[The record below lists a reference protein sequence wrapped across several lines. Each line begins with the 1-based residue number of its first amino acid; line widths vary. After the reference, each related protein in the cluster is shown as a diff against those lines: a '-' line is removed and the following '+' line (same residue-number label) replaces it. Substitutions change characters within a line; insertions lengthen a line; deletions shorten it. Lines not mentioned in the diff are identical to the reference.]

1 MSKLDGMDPGAVRG
15 LLAEIKQ
22 VAKKMRTVD
31 ARVGRLLSTAGVP
44 VQTTY
49 RPSQV
54 ADDAEKLARDVETR
68 LTLLEKEEKQK
79 NRSTKTPDSMGGA
92 KPADDAQTKDGADD
106 KKSKDDADDK
116 STAGKNA
123 GAAGG
128 KGDEGAR
135 SDSAGKSDSGKG
147 GDGEKS
153 GGKGGEGDKAG
164 SGESGAGKGG
174 DGEKA
179 GGKGGEGD
187 RSGAGKDSGSGGYGS
202 VGGEI
207 DPGQD
212 KRGEGDKSGGGGAGA
227 DKGGDGDGSG
237 PGRETGGDC
246 DRRGGMPDGSGGT
259 GGDKG
264 GEGTGSEGGNDYG
277 GDAIVDT
284 DGKDHPDDIAANPGM
299 RVIEVDGVKIATG
312 SMERPSEAYLR
323 WLEQNMDK
331 IQPSD
336 MPGGDGQLAPS
347 TANGAQQDGAPG
359 RTEPSVPDTGKDS
372 GNAAGQGGSGSGGA
386 PCDGAGNS
394 GGGAVRAGDAFARGD
409 VSIVNR
415 DGISLMPHIEGSGAG
430 DGAAKAT
437 GNDAAAADPG
447 DGRDA
452 ERGGEPARG
461 DGDRGDGGGSD
472 RAERPL
478 PPMGP

>member
-128 KGDEGAR
+128 KG
-135 SDSAGKSDSGKG
+135 

-174 DGEKA
+174 DGEK
-179 GGKGGEGD
+179 
-187 RSGAGKDSGSGGYGS
+187 
-202 VGGEI
+202 
-207 DPGQD
+207 
-212 KRGEGDKSGGGGAGA
+212 
-227 DKGGDGDGSG
+227 
-237 PGRETGGDC
+237 
-246 DRRGGMPDGSGGT
+246 
-259 GGDKG
+259 
-264 GEGTGSEGGNDYG
+264 
-277 GDAIVDT
+277 
-284 DGKDHPDDIAANPGM
+284 
-299 RVIEVDGVKIATG
+299 
-312 SMERPSEAYLR
+312 
-323 WLEQNMDK
+323 
-331 IQPSD
+331 
-336 MPGGDGQLAPS
+336 
-347 TANGAQQDGAPG
+347 
-359 RTEPSVPDTGKDS
+359 
-372 GNAAGQGGSGSGGA
+372 
-386 PCDGAGNS
+386 
-394 GGGAVRAGDAFARGD
+394 
-409 VSIVNR
+409 
-415 DGISLMPHIEGSGAG
+415 
-430 DGAAKAT
+430 
-437 GNDAAAADPG
+437 
-447 DGRDA
+447 
-452 ERGGEPARG
+452 
-461 DGDRGDGGGSD
+461 
-472 RAERPL
+472 
-478 PPMGP
+478 